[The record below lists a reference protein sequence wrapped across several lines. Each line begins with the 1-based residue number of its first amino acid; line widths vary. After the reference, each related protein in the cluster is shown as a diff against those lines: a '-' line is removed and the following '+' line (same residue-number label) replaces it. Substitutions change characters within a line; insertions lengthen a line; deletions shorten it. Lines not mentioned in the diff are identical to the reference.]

1 MFLLLV
7 TIYNS
12 NKYYGYE
19 LKSHVHILTGIVCT
33 VVSSKYRMALH
44 AHTHTHTHTHMHTLT
59 CTHSHA
65 HTHTPQTLK

>member
-12 NKYYGYE
+12 NKYMVYE
-19 LKSHVHILTGIVCT
+19 LKSHVHILTGTVCT

-44 AHTHTHTHTHMHTLT
+44 ARTQTHMHTHAHTHMHTLT
-59 CTHSHA
+59 HRKHSNEN
-65 HTHTPQTLK
+65 